1 MMPMQREYNYCI
13 ILYINSL
20 QQFNKSLQSDSFSSH
35 LLSPMSKQQ
44 SPGAIARWHGEFAS
58 ASTESAFLRDQGGV
72 IQQELTRSLAFC
84 GIFYFA
90 FALADVAHLGFG
102 SQAFAL
108 FVVRLAVAAAALMGI
123 VLTRRSS
130 NPGPTAHRA
139 ATVFTALAMLS
150 FLLVAYLRGELLL
163 HGMSM
168 AIMLIIVY
176 LFIPNR
182 LVNAIIVALGAS
194 ASFLAL
200 AYALGTATPRHLA
213 TMATLL
219 LLANLF
225 AAAAARRDAKS
236 SRRQYWTQQV
246 LLDQSVRDPLTGAFN
261 RRHLNT
267 GLLEREID
275 RARRQGAS
283 LTIIMCD
290 LDSFKAI
297 NDTHGHQA
305 GDTLL
310 QDFARLLLSMTRD
323 GIDTVVRYGGEE
335 FLLILPDTD
344 LAGGHALAERMRA
357 RLADAS
363 SLHGHVRIGATASFG
378 VVSARL
384 SSYRPVVASQALI
397 AHADEL
403 MYAAKR
409 SGRNRVHVTE
419 WEAAEAA

>member
-1 MMPMQREYNYCI
+1 
-13 ILYINSL
+13 
-20 QQFNKSLQSDSFSSH
+20 
-35 LLSPMSKQQ
+35 MSKQQ
-44 SPGAIARWHGEFAS
+44 SPGAIARWRGEFT
-58 ASTESAFLRDQGGV
+58 STSLEDAFLRAQGGV
-72 IQQELTRSLAFC
+72 IRHELTRSLSFC
-84 GIFYFA
+84 GIFYLA
-90 FALADVAHLGFG
+90 FALADVAHLGRG
-102 SQAFAL
+102 SQTLVL
-108 FVVRLAVAAAALMGI
+108 FVARLSIAVVAVGGI
-123 VLTRRSS
+123 VLTRRSA
-130 NPGPTAHRA
+130 NPGPTAYRS
-139 ATVFTALAMLS
+139 ATVFASLAMLA
-150 FLLVAYLRGELLL
+150 FLLVVYSRGELLL

-182 LVNAIIVALGAS
+182 LINATIVALSAS

-200 AYALGTATPRHLA
+200 VYAVGSVSPRHLS
-213 TMATLL
+213 TMTMLL

-225 AAAAARRDAKS
+225 AAAARRDAHS
-236 SRRQYWTQQV
+236 LRRQYWTQQT
-246 LLDQSVRDPLTGAFN
+246 LINQSVRDPLTGAFN
-261 RRHLNT
+261 RRHLNA

-275 RARRQGAS
+275 RARRQNAP

-297 NDTHGHQA
+297 NDNYGHQA

-335 FLLILPDTD
+335 FLLILPDTNLD
-344 LAGGHALAERMRA
+344 HGLALAERIRA
-357 RLADAS
+357 RLAEAS
-363 SLHGHVRIGATASFG
+363 SVHAHVRLGATASFG

-384 SSYRPVVASQALI
+384 SSCLPGIGSQALI

-409 SGRNRVHVTE
+409 SGRNRVHAKE
-419 WEAAEAA
+419 WEANGA

>member
-1 MMPMQREYNYCI
+1 MQHSYNYCI
-13 ILYINSL
+13 YLYLNSL
-20 QQFNKSLQSDSFSSH
+20 QQFKKSLQSG
-35 LLSPMSKQQ
+35 LGPSPMPPSMSKLQF
-44 SPGAIARWHGEFAS
+44 PGAIARWHGEFIS

-72 IQQELTRSLAFC
+72 IQKELTRSLAFC
-84 GIFYFA
+84 GVFYFA
-90 FALADVAHLGFG
+90 FALADVAHLGYSG
-102 SQAFAL
+102 QTLAL
-108 FVVRLAVAAAALMGI
+108 FVARLAAALVALTGI
-123 VLTRRSS
+123 LLTRRSA
-130 NPGPTAHRA
+130 NPGPTAYRA
-139 ATVFTALAMLS
+139 ATAFTGFAMLT

-182 LVNAIIVALGAS
+182 LVNATVVAFGAS

-200 AYALGTATPRHLA
+200 AYARGTVNPRHLA
-213 TMATLL
+213 TMAMLL

-225 AAAAARRDAKS
+225 AAAAARRDAHS
-236 SRRQYWTQQV
+236 SRRQYWTQET
-246 LLDQSVRDPLTGAFN
+246 LISQSIRDPLTGVFN
-261 RRHLNT
+261 RRHLNA

-275 RARRQGAS
+275 RARRQEGS

-323 GIDTVVRYGGEE
+323 DIDTVVRYGGEE
-335 FLLILPDTD
+335 FLVILPDTN
-344 LAGGHALAERMRA
+344 LAGGQALAERMRA
-357 RLADAS
+357 RLAEAGS
-363 SLHGHVRIGATASFG
+363 VHGHLKIGATASFG

-384 SSYRPVVASQALI
+384 SAHRPGIASQALI

-409 SGRNRVHVTE
+409 GGRNRVHVTE
-419 WEAAEAA
+419 WEAASAA

>member
-1 MMPMQREYNYCI
+1 
-13 ILYINSL
+13 
-20 QQFNKSLQSDSFSSH
+20 
-35 LLSPMSKQQ
+35 MSKLQ
-44 SPGAIARWHGEFAS
+44 SPGAISRWLGEFTS
-58 ASTESAFLRDQGGV
+58 ASTESAYLADQGSV
-72 IQQELTRSLAFC
+72 IQHDLTRSLAFC
-84 GIFYFA
+84 GVFYFA
-90 FALADVAHLGFG
+90 FALADLAHLGY
-102 SQAFAL
+102 SWQTLAL
-108 FVVRLAVAAAALMGI
+108 FVARLAAAISAVAGI
-123 VLTRRSS
+123 VLTRRSLT
-130 NPGPTAHRA
+130 PARTAYCA
-139 ATVFTALAMLS
+139 ATVFTGLAMGT
-150 FLLVAYLRGELLL
+150 FLLIAYMRGELLL

-182 LVNAIIVALGAS
+182 LVNAILVALAAS
-194 ASFLAL
+194 GSFLAL
-200 AYALGTATPRHLA
+200 AYAMGTVSTRHLA
-213 TMATLL
+213 TMTMLL

-225 AAAAARRDAKS
+225 AAAAARRDARS
-236 SRRQYWTQQV
+236 SRRQYWTQQI
-246 LLDQSVRDPLTGAFN
+246 LINQSVRDPLTGAFN

-283 LTIIMCD
+283 LTLIMCD

-323 GIDTVVRYGGEE
+323 GVDTVVRYGGEE

-357 RLADAS
+357 RLAEAS
-363 SLHGHVRIGATASFG
+363 SLHGHLKIGATASFG

-384 SSYRPVVASQALI
+384 SAYRPGIASQALI

-419 WEAAEAA
+419 WEAASAV